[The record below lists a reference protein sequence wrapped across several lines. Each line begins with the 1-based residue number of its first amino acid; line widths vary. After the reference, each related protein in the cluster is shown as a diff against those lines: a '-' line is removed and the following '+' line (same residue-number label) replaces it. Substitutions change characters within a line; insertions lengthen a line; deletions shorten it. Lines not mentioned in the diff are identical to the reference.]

1 MPIFAYFIFGL
12 IVLAIIVM
20 AVVNFMY
27 HNVKKLREAAED
39 RYYRNL
45 KRKEQKEKN
54 PFGEDYFK
62 SSNKKQN
69 NNRQQSQYASK
80 SSSASSAGSAGPASS
95 AGPTSSASSA
105 KSTSSA
111 NSTSNKEDTARRT
124 TTDGGVTIIDDRGED
139 KQKIFNHDDGEYVE
153 FEEV

>member
-39 RYYRNL
+39 RYYRNM

-54 PFGEDYFK
+54 PFGDDYFK
-62 SSNKKQN
+62 GSKGGRRQSRTQAQYEQREQPKRNKNPFGDDYFKGTQKEQST
-69 NNRQQSQYASK
+69 QQTDK
-80 SSSASSAGSAGPASS
+80 
-95 AGPTSSASSA
+95 
-105 KSTSSA
+105 K
-111 NSTSNKEDTARRT
+111 DTARRT
-124 TTDGGVTIIDDRGED
+124 TTDSGVTIIDDRNED
-139 KQKIFNHDDGEYVE
+139 KKIFTHDDGEYVE